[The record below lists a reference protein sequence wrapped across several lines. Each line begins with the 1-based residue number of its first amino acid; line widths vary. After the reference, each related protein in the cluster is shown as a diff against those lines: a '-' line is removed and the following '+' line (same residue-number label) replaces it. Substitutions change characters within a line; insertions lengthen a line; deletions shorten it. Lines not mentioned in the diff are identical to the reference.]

1 MIPFLF
7 QSEYI
12 VPLMA
17 PNNGLEVDVL
27 VVLVVVVEVL
37 VAGVVV
43 VVVDIIVV

>member
-12 VPLMA
+12 VPLID
-17 PNNGLEVDVL
+17 PNGLEVDVL

-37 VAGVVV
+37 VVAGVV

>member
-17 PNNGLEVDVL
+17 PNGLEVDVL

-37 VAGVVV
+37 VVAGVVV
-43 VVVDIIVV
+43 VVDILVV

>member
-12 VPLMA
+12 VPLID
-17 PNNGLEVDVL
+17 PKGLGVDVL

-37 VAGVVV
+37 VVAGVVV
-43 VVVDIIVV
+43 VVDILVV

>member
-1 MIPFLF
+1 MMPFLF

-17 PNNGLEVDVL
+17 PNGLKVDVL

-43 VVVDIIVV
+43 VVDILVV

>member
-12 VPLMA
+12 VPLIN
-17 PNNGLEVDVL
+17 PNGLEVDVL
-27 VVLVVVVEVL
+27 VMLVVVVEVL

-43 VVVDIIVV
+43 VVDILVV